1 MWRAR
6 GRRWGEWV
14 GGGWGDWGGIGEG
27 SAQWVLRCWED
38 GGRTQIVCIMV
49 QRKRTLHD
57 DELKVTRLY
66 YTRIASRC
74 YDLLVLKGKLNTDLS
89 LAILGSTLRMRYQH
103 VTSNFG
109 SL

>member
-1 MWRAR
+1 M
-6 GRRWGEWV
+6 
-14 GGGWGDWGGIGEG
+14 GGGWGDWGGMGEG
-27 SAQWVLRCWED
+27 WAQWVLRCWED
-38 GGRTQIVCIMV
+38 GGQTQIVCIMV

-89 LAILGSTLRMRYQH
+89 LAHLRIDLTHKISARDIEFRKSMKYHCSDYIR
-103 VTSNFG
+103 S
-109 SL
+109 